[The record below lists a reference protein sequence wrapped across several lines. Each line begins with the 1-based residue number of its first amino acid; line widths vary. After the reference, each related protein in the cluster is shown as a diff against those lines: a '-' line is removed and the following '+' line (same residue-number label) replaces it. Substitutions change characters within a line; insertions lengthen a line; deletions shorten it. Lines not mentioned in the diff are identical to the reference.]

1 MIDPLGHSITE
12 GATVFTTPY
21 WSTSFS
27 TFAKVKRIN
36 KSTVTITLKKYAWDK
51 HKKKFIEYEGEIKR
65 RPSRMIIIDNQLAF
79 SKKLSQSFNYRYI
92 L

>member
-1 MIDPLGHSITE
+1 MIDPLGHPITE
-12 GATVFTTPY
+12 GATVFTAPY

-51 HKKKFIEYEGEIKR
+51 HKKKFIEYEGDVKR
-65 RPSRMIIIDNQLAF
+65 RPSRMIIVDTQLAF
-79 SKKLSQSFNYRYI
+79 NKKTFPEFQL
-92 L
+92 